1 MIHTSDWVEP
11 PSSLPKVTTIHDL
24 VPLVLPQ
31 FTPKIIVETHKERLK
46 WVEKESKNNCSE

>member
-46 WVEKESKNNCSE
+46 WVEKESKK